1 MFTPALIS
9 ALAHLGL
16 RMRMSLHTAILP
28 LLERC
33 FAKGGI
39 LGYHAVVE
47 EPAPSPE
54 MHVSIG
60 TLRAQLEY
68 VRDRFEVIPLRELVQ
83 RRLGGRSMNRCV
95 AITFDDA
102 YAGVE
107 RLAAPL
113 LARLDL
119 PATVFVTAGAAAEG
133 DAFWWDCLEH
143 ARVTSPDVLW
153 PRLLRRLELDE
164 GPATTTALGAVRNHI
179 LTRHAGRVGR
189 TTDFPSPPN
198 ELLRSMTF
206 ESLGRLGRDVRFDF
220 GSHTITH
227 PALPFLSAD
236 EQSFEMLE
244 ARRRLEDVLP
254 RVVPIIAYPY
264 GFYDQ
269 ITLTVAARA
278 GFQAGVTMQARAV
291 SARDPVLALPRV
303 GVSEDWSQSAIS
315 VRLSAGMRRLF
326 TARAGTHPR
335 LPVQSDLHTNSA

>member
-1 MFTPALIS
+1 MS
-9 ALAHLGL
+9 L
-16 RMRMSLHTAILP
+16 RMAILP

-47 EPAPSPE
+47 EPVPSPE
-54 MHVSIG
+54 MHVSLG

-83 RRLGGRSMNRCV
+83 RRLSGRSMNRCV

-102 YAGVE
+102 YVGVE

-119 PATVFVTAGAAAEG
+119 PATIFVTAAAAAEG
-133 DAFWWDCLEH
+133 NGFWWDCLEH
-143 ARVTSPDVLW
+143 ARLTSPDVLW
-153 PRLLRRLELDE
+153 PRLLRQLELDQH
-164 GPATTTALGAVRNHI
+164 PATTTALGAVRNHV
-179 LTRHAGRVGR
+179 LTRHVGRVAR
-189 TTDFPSPPN
+189 TMDFPNSPN

-206 ESLGRLGRDVRFDF
+206 EALGRLGRDVRFDF
-220 GSHTITH
+220 GSHTMTH
-227 PALPFLSAD
+227 PVLPFLSAD
-236 EQSFEMLE
+236 EQAFEMLE
-244 ARRRLEDVLP
+244 SQRRLEDVLP
-254 RVVPIIAYPY
+254 RVVPIIAYPF

-269 ITLTVAARA
+269 ETLTAAASA

-291 SARDPVLALPRV
+291 SSRDSVLALPRV
-303 GVSEDWSQSAIS
+303 GVSEDWSHSAIS
-315 VRLSAGMRRLF
+315 VRLNAGMRHLF

-335 LPVQSDLHTNSA
+335 LPIQPVLHTNSA